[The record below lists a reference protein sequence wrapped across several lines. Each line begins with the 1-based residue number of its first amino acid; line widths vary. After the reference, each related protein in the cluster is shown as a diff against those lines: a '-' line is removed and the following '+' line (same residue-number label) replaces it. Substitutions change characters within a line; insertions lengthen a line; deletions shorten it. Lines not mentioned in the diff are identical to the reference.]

1 MRSGAVRAALAL
13 AALAL
18 AAGGCSDLVSSLT
31 PFGVGDRKPDRN
43 EVAYSGVWDGATSS
57 GGDVLFQVAGGLVG
71 PLLLQHVSGTCTLTF
86 GTAEDATAP
95 IDDGRFTF
103 ELEIDPQGR
112 IVIEG
117 TFVTT
122 ETLSGSYAFDGRAST
137 TGCPTSGSGSFT
149 ATKLRQP

>member
-1 MRSGAVRAALAL
+1 MRSRAVRAAVAL

-31 PFGVGDRKPDRN
+31 PFGVGDRKPDQN
-43 EVAYSGVWDGATSS
+43 EVAYSGVWEGTTSS
-57 GGDVLFQVAGGLVG
+57 GGGVLFQVAGGLVG
-71 PLLLQHVSGTCTLTF
+71 PVVLQHVTGTCTLTF
-86 GTAEDATAP
+86 STAEDTTTP
-95 IDDGRFTF
+95 IDDGRFTLDL
-103 ELEIDPQGR
+103 ELDPQGR
-112 IVIEG
+112 WVTEG

-122 ETLSGSYAFDGRAST
+122 ESLSGSYAFDGRASV